1 MTDNTVADFES
12 ELDRAFDAALPDD
25 SPDLAAPSGDAAPAK
40 AEAPAAPE
48 PSVPQ
53 PQIGVDRGDGR
64 DATGKWVGKGQEPA
78 KAAEGVPAP
87 DAVPPEPPIEAAK
100 APDPFRVK
108 FRGAEHEVIP
118 GAVVREDGLLVP
130 KEHVQRAQELFGR
143 ALKYDAERTEYKEQ
157 LLRSRQSEAMAKA
170 NEAAM
175 SAEINRLFEIA
186 ALQNDDELAVQAVQY
201 MLDLR
206 QSRPILEQ
214 RIALEREK
222 AELALQRELQAP
234 DPEQTREQV
243 TQQVVGTAAEHLRT
257 FEPYLQGLTE
267 DDAQTVLKM
276 VMDDPERYAYRV
288 GRTLNERER
297 AAGVQP
303 GEVVFDADAL
313 YRDVQVVHQY
323 RQKIIAAEA
332 AQREAVKAAQ
342 ANARATANAAPPPP
356 TPTPTTKAEAD
367 KPRAIAKGTSWDEFK
382 ESLAFTLD

>member
-1 MTDNTVADFES
+1 MTDNNPVADFES
-12 ELDRAFDAALPDD
+12 ELDRAFNAALPDD
-25 SPDLAAPSGDAAPAK
+25 SPELAVPSGDAEPAK
-40 AEAPAAPE
+40 ADAPPAPDV
-48 PSVPQ
+48 ST

-78 KAAEGVPAP
+78 KAGEGMPAP
-87 DAVPPEPPIEAAK
+87 DAVLPDAEVEAAK
-100 APDPFRVK
+100 APDPFRVR
-108 FRGAEHEVIP
+108 FRGGEHEVIP

-130 KEHVQRAQELFGR
+130 KEHIQRAQELFGR
-143 ALKYDAERTEYKEQ
+143 ALKYDEERAQVKEQ
-157 LLRSRQSEAMAKA
+157 LLRSRQAESSAKA
-170 NEAAM
+170 NETAM
-175 SAEINRLFEIA
+175 QAEINRLFEIA
-186 ALQNDDELAVQAVQY
+186 GLQNDEELAVQAVQY
-201 MLDLR
+201 MLELR

-234 DPEQTREQV
+234 DPEQTREHV
-243 TQQVVGTAAEHLRT
+243 TQQVVGTAAEHLRS
-257 FEPYLQGLTE
+257 FEPHLQGLTE
-267 DDAQTVLKM
+267 EDGQTILQR

-288 GRTLNERER
+288 GRTLSERER

-303 GEVVFDADAL
+303 GEVVFDVDAL
-313 YRDVQVVHQY
+313 YRDVQVLHSY

-356 TPTPTTKAEAD
+356 APTTNGKAEAD
-367 KPRAIAKGTSWDEFK
+367 KPRQIAKGQTWDEFK